1 EQENLGH
8 LLTAHPLIQ
17 QHQGLARLC
26 TRPAAKPSR
35 ASAISALRSSSIRKP
50 PRIMRPSES
59 YPPPNARHFSR
70 VLIESGYNDKLG
82 LQPDQYRG
90 AHDVGLVRRLVLQ
103 RELAR
108 QMSGVRR
115 YAIVCR

>member
-35 ASAISALRSSSIRKP
+35 ASAISSLRSSSIRKP

-59 YPPPNARHFSR
+59 DPPPNARHFSR
-70 VLIESGYNDKLG
+70 VLIESGYNSDCDGDRPRNGWWRSHETAARLRGGTQTAIASRETG
-82 LQPDQYRG
+82 LKP
-90 AHDVGLVRRLVLQ
+90 LRR
-103 RELAR
+103 
-108 QMSGVRR
+108 
-115 YAIVCR
+115 